1 MINFQIKFIMTQYN
15 MINNINLEGLLGNDL
30 IFYNRIM
37 NDFYNR
43 ILQINTST
51 SVNCNINIDK
61 MYLKNSNNCNIEIVN
76 KCFSNIRNSLNILL
90 KTLVDNKQYMS
101 DDLRSRIEKG
111 LQIDLDINIDKQPN
125 LLKNCNLVASI
136 ENNIIIKE
144 LIIEN
149 CSSINN
155 SKFLFYNTGDANTNC
170 GMVEIIN
177 AISKKKDQKEQK
189 EYEYYL
195 NKFLFLN
202 LFDILTLIIIMFI
215 TICIIILINIFVY
228 RNKSLYY
235 ISKYFIKNEK

>member
-1 MINFQIKFIMTQYN
+1 MAYYKINSNISN
-15 MINNINLEGLLGNDL
+15 INNINLEGLFGNDL

-37 NDFYNR
+37 TDFYNR
-43 ILQINTST
+43 ILKINTST
-51 SVNCNINIDK
+51 NVNCNINIDK
-61 MYLKNSNNCNIEIVN
+61 IYLKNSNNCNIEVVN
-76 KCFSNIRNSLNILL
+76 KCFSNVKNSLNILL

-101 DDLRSRIEKG
+101 EDLRKRIEKG
-111 LQIDLDINIDKQPN
+111 LQIDLDVTIDKQPN
-125 LLKNCNLVASI
+125 LLKNCNLTASV

-149 CSSINN
+149 CLSTNN

-177 AISKKKDQKEQK
+177 AISKNKEQKEVK

-202 LFDILTLIIIMFI
+202 IFDILTLILLMFI
-215 TICIIILINIFVY
+215 IVCIIILINIFTY
-228 RNKSLYY
+228 KNKTLYL
-235 ISKYFIKNEK
+235 SKSFIKNEN

>member
-1 MINFQIKFIMTQYN
+1 MSNYT

-30 IFYNRIM
+30 NFYNRIM

-43 ILQINTST
+43 ILKINTST

-61 MYLKNSNNCNIEIVN
+61 VYLKNSNNCNIEIIN
-76 KCFSNIRNSLNILL
+76 KCFSNVRNSLNILL
-90 KTLVDNKQYMS
+90 KTLVDNKQYMTE
-101 DDLRSRIEKG
+101 DLKNRIEKG
-111 LQIDLDINIDKQPN
+111 LQIDLDISIDNQPN
-125 LLKNCNLVASI
+125 LLKNCNLSASV

-144 LIIEN
+144 LVIEN
-149 CSSINN
+149 CLNTNN

-177 AISKKKDQKEQK
+177 AISKNKDQKEKK

-202 LFDILTLIIIMFI
+202 IFDILTLIIIMFI
-215 TICIIILINIFVY
+215 TVCIIILINIFIY
-228 RNKSLYY
+228 KNKTLYL
-235 ISKYFIKNEK
+235 SKYFIKNEN